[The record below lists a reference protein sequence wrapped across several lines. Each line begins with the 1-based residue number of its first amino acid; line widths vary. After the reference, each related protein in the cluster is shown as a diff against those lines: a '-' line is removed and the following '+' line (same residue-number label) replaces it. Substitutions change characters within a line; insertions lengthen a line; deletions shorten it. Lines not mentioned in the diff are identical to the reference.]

1 MPLLSHPTAEQ
12 VRALELFLSGGS
24 LKINAFAGTGKTTTL
39 EYLAANSRAQGI
51 YLAFNKS
58 IADNAAG
65 RFPSNVRCQTT
76 HSLAYRSTPSMY
88 RNNRS
93 KMTHDLNP
101 NAIAVALSLHDLV
114 VSSYFS
120 LGARSRGALV
130 RQTLKHFQHSDAVD
144 VSINH

>member
-39 EYLAANSRAQGI
+39 EYLAAHSRAQGI

-65 RFPSNVRCQTT
+65 RFP
-76 HSLAYRSTPSMY
+76 
-88 RNNRS
+88 
-93 KMTHDLNP
+93 
-101 NAIAVALSLHDLV
+101 
-114 VSSYFS
+114 
-120 LGARSRGALV
+120 
-130 RQTLKHFQHSDAVD
+130 
-144 VSINH
+144 